1 MRVTRRFWA
10 TIGLGGFLA
19 VGAMVVAQPILLVG
33 AAGIGAFILAQQAA
47 FARTVHQLSDN
58 LTIVQSVS
66 PTTVVASSDVD
77 VVLEVSSPSPSPVEL
92 SISTTPPL
100 AAADS
105 GEQRTVQLAVNDDT
119 ARQSFQLQW
128 PVAGKYEFT
137 QATVTASD
145 RAGFFETTF
154 SKGSTPTVTVKPRQ
168 PRDIHIGL
176 GGSQVAAPF
185 GPQQTNDRGSGFDPA
200 EIREYVPGDPARQID
215 WKATARMDSPHVRTF
230 EAETDLMTTLLI
242 DHRSSM
248 AMGDHG
254 ETKLDYA
261 RQVALGFIADA
272 QQTDSPCGLTAIT
285 DGGLTVQMPPEARK
299 EYYERLRNAL
309 HAIKPVDEDATMTHT
324 PESTASQTVSTPDQ
338 ARKRA
343 FRLQDESSHFATH
356 LRPFFDST
364 TQYIHR
370 INEEPLYH
378 TIRTQPPRD
387 PETNIAVLLT
397 DDSNRVEL
405 REAVKLARQQ
415 YTQVLVFLTPTV
427 LFEPGTLTDLS
438 TAYTRYLDFESFRRD
453 LMQTR
458 DVTAFEV
465 GPQDRLNAVLDSQ
478 TASQGVNQGASS

>member
-10 TIGLGGFLA
+10 TLGLGGFLT
-19 VGAMVVAQPILLVG
+19 VGAMVVAQPLLLVG

-47 FARTVHQLSDN
+47 FVRTIHQLSDE

-66 PTTVVASSDVD
+66 PTTIVAGSEVE
-77 VVLEVSSPSPSPVEL
+77 VVLQVSSSSPSPVEL
-92 SISTTPPL
+92 SITTTPPL

-105 GEQRTVQLAVNDDT
+105 GEQRQTQLAVNDDS
-119 ARQSFQLQW
+119 AQQSFRLQW
-128 PVAGKYEFT
+128 PVAGKYEFN

-154 SKGSTPTVTVKPRQ
+154 SKGSTPTVTVNPRQ

-215 WKATARMDSPHVRTF
+215 WKATARMDAPHIRTF
-230 EAETDLMTTLLI
+230 EAETDLTTTVLI

-272 QQTDSPCGLTAIT
+272 QQTDSPCGLKAIA
-285 DGGLTVQMPPEARK
+285 DGGLTVQMLPEARK
-299 EYYERLRNAL
+299 EYYERLRNTL
-309 HAIKPVDEDATMTHT
+309 YTIGTSDGDATLAYT
-324 PESTASQTVSTPDQ
+324 PESTASQAVSTPDQ

-343 FRLQDESSHFATH
+343 SRLENESSPFATH

-370 INEEPLYH
+370 INEKPLYH

-427 LFEPGTLTDLS
+427 LFESGTLTDLS

-478 TASQGVNQGASS
+478 TASGGANRRASS